1 MGWPRCDSL
10 SLAPV
15 PEWLLGERYDR
26 LMRLPVTVSACLA
39 SVLAITGI
47 PALAGPGR
55 ALAAEPS
62 RPVLV
67 DETQALADAVT
78 SGRAVAV
85 TAATTP
91 TQTLTANPDGSLTLT
106 QAVRPVRKL
115 VDGVWTDL
123 DATLRV
129 AGDGSIVPTTAVGD
143 LRLSAGGDGP
153 LATMSGGGRSLALR
167 APFRLPAPTLAADTA
182 TYAGV
187 LPGVD
192 LKVTADTQGGFS
204 EVFVIADADAAADP
218 RLNQLTFGTTT
229 QGLELRSDATGNI
242 TGVDATGQAVVTAAA
257 PQMWDSATAPAS
269 PTTLSPATRL
279 RVAADSGQRAV
290 SSKESPG
297 DGAHVARIGV
307 DVSAVGI
314 ALTPDRSLFTNA
326 AVRWPVYLDPTFTWM
341 ASGSAVSGYAV
352 VSKNRPSTKYWKDSP
367 SSQDDLQSGNDP
379 DSGDV
384 RRTLL
389 NFTIDT
395 AKLTN
400 ATINDATLNI
410 TEIWS
415 YNCTPS
421 KVDLYAP
428 AKDLTSSNAN
438 WNSWSDTDAYGSR
451 VDQLNVAHGW
461 SKDCKAAGVPFDIA
475 STVRA
480 DVKAPN
486 KTQTFVIKANS
497 ESSNSGWK
505 RWDKTTPK
513 ITIHYDHKP
522 NKPTGLKTSPTT
534 SCTGSTIG
542 DTAVKLYATVSD
554 PDGGTVG
561 ETFKIWKTSNSSVSK
576 SSDPNKLT
584 APSGSGAVPFTVD
597 EKWLKTASGGVATSF
612 SWNVVVTDFK
622 YPSPP
627 SGTCSFTW
635 DPTRQGD
642 PDVTEPENATIGQP
656 VSVAVTF
663 TKQHATDTIPS
674 SYQYQLNGGPAGFA
688 DADSAGSATIK
699 VTPRR
704 FTNVLTVTSMS
715 AGSNF
720 GGTSSATFTARPA
733 ANAAEGDLTGDGTA
747 DLVTVGNANNF
758 PSGLW
763 LTPGTGTGAPAI
775 DPQSTNIGI
784 VGNGTKGTN
793 KPSDFDGA
801 QAVLG
806 RFTGAGLQDV
816 LYYYPNG
823 ENAGGG
829 GVLNGNGDGTPI
841 YADQSGTQ
849 HTISAGALSD
859 ANSDNP
865 TVLANAGHTDGQAYP
880 DLIGIT
886 GDDTNGYALNYY
898 ANQGGL
904 LNYAFPVQ
912 LAVPAPDGTMN
923 WNSWDIT
930 TAQRADGTTDM
941 FLWNRSTGALHRWSA
956 LSFDVN
962 NSTFSYTT
970 DTVLADGST
979 AAWVRSAT
987 TTFQAADINHD
998 GTLDLWT
1005 VGAGRTATAWL
1016 VSNAVQAGTATITAQ
1031 AAQTMNI
1038 PTHAWLLNDGQEG
1051 ETVGAGQ
1058 AADQVGTT
1066 AGTGAG
1072 GARWNSG
1079 DLFDPDVELDGS
1091 TGVITMSKAVNT
1103 KADFSISV
1111 WVKPTAYNGT
1121 VVSQDGKAGVGFR
1134 IWPASDTTWNFG
1146 MQQTDAAYS
1155 SAAQYDIATSAAG
1168 AAKLDV
1174 WYHITATYQ
1183 ASTKKMSLYVNDRL
1197 VDTATH
1203 SPSWS
1208 ADSSFQIGTMRTTAT
1223 AHGNYLKGQ
1232 VADVRTWS
1240 TVVIP

>member
-1 MGWPRCDSL
+1 
-10 SLAPV
+10 
-15 PEWLLGERYDR
+15 
-26 LMRLPVTVSACLA
+26 MRLPVTVSACLA
-39 SVLAITGI
+39 SVLVITGM
-47 PALAGPGR
+47 PALADPGR
-55 ALAAEPS
+55 PLAADPP

-67 DETQALADAVT
+67 DETQALADAVA
-78 SGRAVAV
+78 SGNAVAV

-115 VDGVWTDL
+115 VDGAWADL
-123 DATLRV
+123 DATLK
-129 AGDGSIVPTTAVGD
+129 AAEDGSIVPTTAVGD

-204 EVFVIADADAAADP
+204 EVFVIADAAAAADP
-218 RLNQLTFGTTT
+218 RLKQLTFGTTAD
-229 QGLELRSDATGNI
+229 GLELRSDATGNI
-242 TGVDATGQAVVTAAA
+242 SGVDATGQTVVTAAA
-257 PQMWDSATAPAS
+257 PQMWDSASDPST
-269 PTTLSPATRL
+269 PTTLAPSTKL

-290 SSKESPG
+290 SSEDSPG
-297 DGAHVARIGV
+297 SGAHVARVGV
-307 DVSAVGI
+307 GVSATSI
-314 ALTPDRSLFTNA
+314 ALTPDMSLLADT
-326 AVRWPVYLDPTFTWM
+326 AVRWPVYLDPTFTWL
-341 ASGSAVSGYAV
+341 ASGSAASGYAV
-352 VSKNRPSTKYWKDSP
+352 ISKSRPSTKYWKDSP
-367 SSQDDLQSGNDP
+367 SSGDDLQSGRDP

-395 AKLTN
+395 AKLAN

-410 TEIWS
+410 TETWS
-415 YNCTPS
+415 NNCTPS

-428 AKDLTSSNAN
+428 AKDDLTSSNAN
-438 WNSWSDTDAYGSR
+438 WNNWSDTDDYGSR
-451 VDQLNVAHGW
+451 VDQLDVAHGW
-461 SKDCKAAGVPFDIA
+461 SKNCKAAGVPFDIA
-475 STVRA
+475 DTVRA
-480 DVKAPN
+480 DVKAGN

-497 ESSNSGWK
+497 ESSSSGWK

-554 PDGGTVG
+554 PDGGHVG
-561 ETFKIWKTSNSSVSK
+561 ETYKIWKTSNSSVSK

-597 EKWLKTASGGVATSF
+597 EAWLKNASGGKATSF

-622 YPSPP
+622 YPSPI
-627 SGTCSFTW
+627 SATCSFIW
-635 DPTRQGD
+635 DPTRQGE
-642 PDVTEPENATIGQP
+642 PDVAEPENATIGQP
-656 VSVAVTF
+656 VSIAVTF
-663 TKQHATDTIPS
+663 TKQHPTDTIPS
-674 SYQYQLNGGPAGFA
+674 SYLYQLNGGPVASA
-688 DADSAGSATIK
+688 AANSAGGATIK

-704 FTNVLTVTSMS
+704 FTNILTVTSMS
-715 AGSNF
+715 AGSNI
-720 GGTSSATFTARPA
+720 GGTGSATFTAQPA
-733 ANAAEGDLTGDGTA
+733 ANAAEGDLTGDGAA
-747 DLVTVGNANNF
+747 DLLTVGKANNF

-763 LTPGTGTGAPAI
+763 VTPGTGAGGPAL
-775 DPQSTNIGI
+775 DAQSTNIGI
-784 VGNGTKGTN
+784 VGNGTAGSN

-806 RFTGAGLQDV
+806 RFTGGGLQDV

-823 ENAGGG
+823 DNAGGG

-865 TVLANAGHTDGQAYP
+865 TVLANAGHADGQAYP

-886 GDDTNGYALNYY
+886 GDDTNGFALNYY

-912 LAVPAPDGTMN
+912 LAVPAPDGTLN

-930 TAQRADGTTDM
+930 TAQHADGTTDM

-979 AAWVRSAT
+979 KTWVRSAT

-1016 VSNAVQAGTATITAQ
+1016 VSNAAQAGTATIAAQ
-1031 AAQTMNI
+1031 PAQTMNI
-1038 PTHAWLLNDGQEG
+1038 PTHAWPLNDGQEG

-1058 AADQVGTT
+1058 VTDQIGTAT
-1066 AGTGAG
+1066 GSGAG

-1091 TGVITMSKAVNT
+1091 TGVITTSKAVNT
-1103 KADFSISV
+1103 TADFSISV
-1111 WVKPTAYNGT
+1111 WAKPTAYNGT
-1121 VVSQDGKAGVGFR
+1121 VVSQDGKSGVGFR

-1155 SAAQYDIATSAAG
+1155 STTQYDIAKSATG
-1168 AAKLDV
+1168 AVKLDV

-1183 ASTKKMSLYVNDRL
+1183 ASTKKMSLYINDRL

-1203 SPSWS
+1203 TPSWS
-1208 ADSSFQIGTMRTTAT
+1208 ADSNFQIGAMRTSAT
-1223 AHGNYLKGQ
+1223 AHGNYFKGQ
-1232 VADVRTWS
+1232 IADVRTWS
-1240 TVVIP
+1240 TVITP